1 VNQIS
6 ENSRSDN
13 NSFKNKTPKNKMTE
27 FIDRFEENFI
37 AIILAL
43 MVMISFSQVIA
54 RHVFH
59 AGWGGA
65 LELTQVLFAW
75 LILFGMSY
83 GIKVGSHLGVDALIR
98 TFPKPVF
105 RFFALFG
112 AATCVVYGVTLFSA
126 EWLTI
131 FGVESKGGA
140 WFYFSK
146 IYSVGIG
153 MEDIVL
159 PSFFPE
165 FLHGGERLPR
175 WIAYIILPIGL
186 VLFVLRSVQAFIAIW
201 RGEREMIIASHEAEE
216 LIEEHKN
223 SAKEP

>member
-1 VNQIS
+1 M
-6 ENSRSDN
+6 
-13 NSFKNKTPKNKMTE
+13 NKVST

-37 AIILAL
+37 AIVLAL
-43 MVMISFSQVIA
+43 MVLISFSQVIA
-54 RHVFH
+54 RYVFNS
-59 AGWGGA
+59 GWGGA

-83 GIKVGSHLGVDALIR
+83 GIKVGSHIGVDALIR

-112 AATCVVYGVTLFSA
+112 AVVCILYGVTLFSA

-131 FGVESKGGA
+131 FGLESKGGA

-146 IYSVGIG
+146 IYSIGIG

-159 PSFFPE
+159 PDFFPE
-165 FLHGGERLPR
+165 ALHGGERLPR
-175 WIAYIILPIGL
+175 WIAYLILPVGL
-186 VLFVLRSVQAFIAIW
+186 ALFVLRSVQAFIAIW
-201 RGEREMIIASHEAEE
+201 KGEREMIIASHEAEE
-216 LIEEHKN
+216 LLDEHEKSKQNN
-223 SAKEP
+223 SHTDNDVEGGSK

>member
-1 VNQIS
+1 VNQVPENSNS
-6 ENSRSDN
+6 ENHSSK
-13 NSFKNKTPKNKMTE
+13 SKLFE
-27 FIDRFEENFI
+27 FVDRFEENFI

-43 MVMISFSQVIA
+43 MVLISFSQVIA
-54 RHVFH
+54 RYVFNS
-59 AGWGGA
+59 GWGGA

-140 WFYFSK
+140 WFYFTK

-159 PSFFPE
+159 PGFLPE

-175 WIAYIILPIGL
+175 WIAYLILPVGL

-201 RGEREMIIASHEAEE
+201 RGERELIIASHEAEE

-223 SAKEP
+223 SVKEP

>member
-1 VNQIS
+1 M
-6 ENSRSDN
+6 SRVS
-13 NSFKNKTPKNKMTE
+13 S

-37 AIILAL
+37 AIILAF
-43 MVMISFSQVIA
+43 MVLINFSQVIA
-54 RHVFH
+54 RYVFN

-83 GIKVGSHLGVDALIR
+83 GVKVGSHLGVDALIK

-105 RFFALFG
+105 RFFSLFG
-112 AATCVVYGVTLFSA
+112 AFACVVYGITLFSA

-140 WFYFSK
+140 WTYFSK
-146 IYSVGIG
+146 IYQIGIG

-159 PSFFPE
+159 PGFLPE
-165 FLHGGERLPR
+165 FMLGGERLPR
-175 WIAYIILPIGL
+175 WIAYMILPVGL
-186 VLFVLRSVQAFIAIW
+186 LFFVFRSIQAFIAIW
-201 RGEREMIIASHEAEE
+201 KGDRAMIIASHEAEE
-216 LIEEHKN
+216 LVEENKN
-223 SAKEP
+223 AIKE

>member
-1 VNQIS
+1 M
-6 ENSRSDN
+6 
-13 NSFKNKTPKNKMTE
+13 NKVST

-43 MVMISFSQVIA
+43 MVFISFSQVIA
-54 RHVFH
+54 RYAFNS
-59 AGWGGA
+59 GWGGA

-105 RFFALFG
+105 RFFSLFG
-112 AATCVVYGVTLFSA
+112 AVVCIVYGVTLFSA
-126 EWLTI
+126 EWLTM
-131 FGVESKGGA
+131 FGIESKGGA

-146 IYSVGIG
+146 IYQIGIG

-159 PSFFPE
+159 PSFLPE
-165 FLHGGERLPR
+165 ALGGGERLPR
-175 WIAYIILPIGL
+175 WIAYLILPIGL
-186 VLFVLRSVQAFIAIW
+186 VLFVLRSAQAFWAIW
-201 RGEREMIIASHEAEE
+201 KGERQMIIASHEAEE
-216 LIEEHKN
+216 LVDEHKN
-223 SAKEP
+223 TVKEAG

>member
-1 VNQIS
+1 MDKEES
-6 ENSRSDN
+6 S
-13 NSFKNKTPKNKMTE
+13 
-27 FIDRFEENFI
+27 FIDRLEENFI

-43 MVMISFSQVIA
+43 MVLISFSQVIA
-54 RHVFH
+54 RYVFH

-83 GIKVGSHLGVDALIR
+83 GVKMGSHLGVDALIR

-112 AATCVVYGVTLFSA
+112 ALVCILYGITLFSA

-131 FGVESKGGA
+131 FGLESKGGA
-140 WFYFSK
+140 WVYFSK
-146 IYSVGIG
+146 IYGIGIG

-159 PSFFPE
+159 PGFLPE
-165 FLHGGERLPR
+165 FMHGGERLPR
-175 WIAYIILPIGL
+175 WIAYIILPVGL
-186 VLFVLRSVQAFIAIW
+186 LLFVFRSIQAFIAIW
-201 RGEREMIIASHEAEE
+201 KGDREMIIASHEAED
-216 LIEEHKN
+216 LVEENKN
-223 SAKEP
+223 AIKE

>member
-1 VNQIS
+1 M
-6 ENSRSDN
+6 
-13 NSFKNKTPKNKMTE
+13 NKVST

-37 AIILAL
+37 AIVLAL
-43 MVMISFSQVIA
+43 MVLISFSQVIA
-54 RHVFH
+54 RYVFNS
-59 AGWGGA
+59 GWGGA

-83 GIKVGSHLGVDALIR
+83 GIKVGSHIGVDALIR

-112 AATCVVYGVTLFSA
+112 AVVCILYGVTLFSA

-140 WFYFSK
+140 WYYFSK
-146 IYSVGIG
+146 IYKIGIG

-159 PSFFPE
+159 PGFLPE
-165 FLHGGERLPR
+165 FMYGGERLPR
-175 WIAYIILPIGL
+175 WIAYLILPVGL
-186 VLFVLRSVQAFIAIW
+186 ALFVLRSVQAFIAIW
-201 RGEREMIIASHEAEE
+201 KGEREMIIASHEAEE
-216 LIEEHKN
+216 LLDEHEK
-223 SAKEP
+223 SKKENVHTGNNVEGGSK

>member
-1 VNQIS
+1 M
-6 ENSRSDN
+6 
-13 NSFKNKTPKNKMTE
+13 NKVSA

-37 AIILAL
+37 AIVLAL
-43 MVMISFSQVIA
+43 MVLISFSQVIA
-54 RHVFH
+54 RYIFNS
-59 AGWGGA
+59 GWGGA

-83 GIKVGSHLGVDALIR
+83 GIKVGSHIGVDALIR

-112 AATCVVYGVTLFSA
+112 AVVCILYGVTLFSA

-146 IYSVGIG
+146 IYKIGIG

-159 PSFFPE
+159 PGFLPE
-165 FLHGGERLPR
+165 FMYGGERLPR
-175 WIAYIILPIGL
+175 WIAYLILPVGL
-186 VLFVLRSVQAFIAIW
+186 ALFVLRSVQAFIAIW
-201 RGEREMIIASHEAEE
+201 KGEREMIIASHEAEE
-216 LIEEHKN
+216 LLDEHEKSKQDNVHTDNDIEGGSK
-223 SAKEP
+223 

>member
-1 VNQIS
+1 
-6 ENSRSDN
+6 
-13 NSFKNKTPKNKMTE
+13 
-27 FIDRFEENFI
+27 
-37 AIILAL
+37 
-43 MVMISFSQVIA
+43 MVLISFSQVIA
-54 RHVFH
+54 RYVFNS
-59 AGWGGA
+59 GWGGA

-112 AATCVVYGVTLFSA
+112 AVACVVYGVTLLSA

-140 WFYFSK
+140 WNYFSK
-146 IYSVGIG
+146 IYKIGIG

-159 PSFFPE
+159 PGFLPE
-165 FLHGGERLPR
+165 FMNGGERLPR
-175 WIAYIILPIGL
+175 WIAYLILPIGL
-186 VLFVLRSVQAFIAIW
+186 CLFILRSIQAFIAIW
-201 RGEREMIIASHEAEE
+201 KGERDMIIASHEAED
-216 LIEEHKN
+216 LVEENKN
-223 SAKEP
+223 AIKE